1 MFEVE
6 TKRTEGWTDSRSPY
20 TYMCLSF
27 KFYLQSK
34 HLGDSYDGVGYEMDM
49 EMLIDID

>member
-1 MFEVE
+1 
-6 TKRTEGWTDSRSPY
+6 
-20 TYMCLSF
+20 MCLSF

-34 HLGDSYDGVGYEMDM
+34 NMEDSYDGVGYEKDL